1 MHLESYVAYEKQQ
14 PITDANIHELVVKKN
29 NLKVRDY
36 ASLSSKDSL
45 HSLLPHPGTG
55 VVLFWRNKKSE
66 IGHFNL
72 LMRHQTSGAHDS
84 KHEFEF
90 FDSYGFTIQEVAAK
104 TSHDGGKK
112 LLGLLKGHRCFH
124 GRHKFQSRTGDVN
137 TCGRYVAFR
146 FNCEA
151 FSYDRFKQ
159 LLQFKGL
166 HPDDLITLLTIS
178 VDFAHLNSKHKIAK

>member
-1 MHLESYVAYEKQQ
+1 MHLEAYVTYEKEQ
-14 PITDANIHELVVKKN
+14 PITDTNILELVVKKKK
-29 NLKVRDY
+29 LKVRDY
-36 ASLSSKDSL
+36 DSLSSKDSL
-45 HSLLPHPGTG
+45 GSLLPHAGSG
-55 VVLFWRNKKSE
+55 CVLFWRNKKSE

-72 LMRHQTSGAHDS
+72 LMRHETSGPHDH
-84 KHEFEF
+84 KYEYEF
-90 FDSYGFTIQEVAAK
+90 FDSYGFTVQEVAAK

-112 LLGLLKGHRCFH
+112 LLELLKGQRYYH

-151 FSYDRFKQ
+151 FTYEQFKH

-178 VDFAHLNSKHKIAK
+178 VDFAHINSTKKNR

>member
-1 MHLESYVAYEKQQ
+1 MHLESYVAYEKEQ
-14 PITDANIHELVVKKN
+14 PITDSNIKELVVKKDK
-29 NLKVRDY
+29 LKIRDY
-36 ASLSSKDSL
+36 NSLSSKDSL
-45 HSLLPHPGTG
+45 HSLLPSPGTG
-55 VVLFWRNKKSE
+55 CVLFWRNKKSE

-72 LMRHQTSGAHDS
+72 LMRHQTSGAHDN
-84 KHEFEF
+84 KFEFEF

-104 TSHDGGKK
+104 TSHDGGRK
-112 LLGLLKGHRCFH
+112 LLDIIKGHRIFH

-151 FSYDRFKQ
+151 FSYNRFKH
-159 LLQFKGL
+159 LLQYKGL

-178 VDFAHLNSKHKIAK
+178 VDFAHLNKNHHP

>member
-1 MHLESYVAYEKQQ
+1 MW
-14 PITDANIHELVVKKN
+14 P
-29 NLKVRDY
+29 
-36 ASLSSKDSL
+36 
-45 HSLLPHPGTG
+45 LL
-55 VVLFWRNKKSE
+55 LLRCSWRNQKSE

-72 LMRHQTSGAHDS
+72 LMRHATGGSHDS

-112 LLGLLKGHRCFH
+112 LLSLLKGHRYFH

-146 FNCEA
+146 FNCEG
-151 FSYDRFKQ
+151 FTYEQFKH

-178 VDFAHLNSKHKIAK
+178 VDFAHINKKNVAK